1 MPQNI
6 CPDCGSELLRKN
18 PRDGSGPFWGCSAW
32 KQSGGCKFTREDKS
46 VVRPISWKDSFNWG
60 ELDSTY
66 LSIGS
71 APRFLDLKQI
81 ERAKAAP
88 SKTILISRIDHKS
101 SPSPFSLIC
110 HGVSKMLLRG
120 EYAFPGFAV
129 ERELLGALP
138 ADVRPK
144 ALKESDPEIGYE
156 ELVEVTPQSVIQCLV
171 EGCLGIGKGATLG
184 HLAFDSEREASF
196 FTKWI
201 PKVLGAK
208 AAALFTPQA
217 PLDML
222 LNALGEEGVSFRR
235 ADFMFYVPGYPPCI
249 IEIDGDEHQQK
260 RRADAKRDA
269 VLARHKISTI
279 RVPNA
284 EMDNLAGPN
293 LEKIA
298 GFCKGILEGF
308 ETEQSKLYVARA
320 LLDSSVCSQLQY
332 ALIHAVL
339 TGFPVS
345 KSGLVNVD
353 VVVDGKALSSK
364 LIQAAVEDLNTLLF
378 HYSALFNAKG
388 VKPLF
393 FKLLD
398 GSSKAK
404 DALSINL
411 QPNATPATLGEISAK
426 SHITLCR
433 AILPAEL
440 LPPVMAWLKKPSLS
454 ADREQASG
462 HLTFFLN
469 YLFRKR
475 EFRGQ
480 QLDAI
485 VNVLSGKDTLVLQ
498 PTGAGKS
505 LIYQLSGQLMPG
517 VTIVIDP
524 IKALIEDQVRGLKE
538 HRISRAAGLMSSD
551 NDPAELHRMMASIKA
566 NNVHYILMSPERLLI
581 QSFRDSLSTLVRQTS
596 VNLAV
601 IDEAH
606 CLSQWGHSFRFAYLR
621 LAENLMKYCSDK
633 VNGPPKLLALTGT
646 ASRTVLKEMVAE
658 IGISL
663 EDEGSIIKP
672 ATFNRK
678 ELQFSVV
685 SSNGGGATFGEL
697 NNTLQSMP
705 EKLGKD
711 PQEFFLPNGRKTNS
725 GIIFTPH
732 ARGESHGLVAIRD
745 QISGDITKDVGVF
758 ASTVPSGYDFRE
770 WETVKSGHASAFKAN
785 EETVLIATNAFGMG
799 VDKPN
804 IRWTVH
810 MGIPSSLEQFYQEA
824 GRAGRDRNPSH
835 CAVIYS
841 ETDEN
846 YTNKVLDPSN
856 SIGRMRELHKDR
868 KPADDVDRVLYFHLG
883 AFSSVRDELKLIK
896 MILDMVDHC
905 SSSKTIELAYA
916 DNRTKLAGKVSKE
929 DWERALVRMSYC
941 ALIEDYTTN
950 YSAKTFTVTV
960 SKYNFIKS
968 KKKLERYIGKVQPAQ
983 LKVLSKR
990 LAEVQALPIANQPA
1004 LLCEVIIEFTYDII
1018 ERSRRRMIL
1027 ESVQMARNGTTDA
1040 QIRERLLN
1048 YLEEG
1053 ASAARISELV
1063 DAPIIEFDEWFAL
1076 IDEVSNRTEAK
1087 ELRGDVSR
1095 MLESY
1100 PDHAGLLLTRS
1111 ISEVLSGDGAKAV
1124 IRDNIKAAITSAINK
1139 YALTG
1144 EDMSEVFCSL
1154 LKRTNGAFSDVT
1166 EPLLEVFIEG
1176 HEDGSLFLS
1185 DRVIIEMLSVSE
1197 SWGDELRNV
1206 ALQFT
1211 TVLELE
1217 KAVPRLKAQADNI
1230 KKTIDGVR
1238 G

>member
-1 MPQNI
+1 M
-6 CPDCGSELLRKN
+6 
-18 PRDGSGPFWGCSAW
+18 
-32 KQSGGCKFTREDKS
+32 REDTS
-46 VVRPISWKDSFNWG
+46 VARPISWKDSFNWG
-60 ELDSTY
+60 ELDTTY

-71 APRFLDLKQI
+71 APGFLDLKQI
-81 ERAKAAP
+81 ERVKAAP
-88 SKTILISRIDHKS
+88 SKTILISRIDRKS

-129 ERELLGALP
+129 ERELLRALP

-156 ELVEVTPQSVIQCLV
+156 ELVAVTPHSVIKCLADRYSGIK
-171 EGCLGIGKGATLG
+171 EGSTLG
-184 HLAFDSEREASF
+184 HLVFDSERESSF

-201 PKVLGAK
+201 PQVLGAK
-208 AAALFTPQA
+208 AAAWFTPQA

-235 ADFMFYVPGYPPCI
+235 ADFMFYVPGYYPCI

-260 RRADAKRDA
+260 RRADAERDA
-269 VLARHKISTI
+269 ALARHKISTI

-284 EMDNLAGPN
+284 EIDNLAGPN
-293 LEKIA
+293 LEKVVE
-298 GFCKGILEGF
+298 FCKEILEDF
-308 ETEQSKLYVARA
+308 EAEQGELRVAQT

-353 VVVDGKALSSK
+353 VDGKALSSK
-364 LIQAAVEDLNTLLF
+364 LIQAAIEDLNTLLSN
-378 HYSALFNAKG
+378 YSALFDASG
-388 VKPLF
+388 VKPLV

-398 GSSKAK
+398 ESSKAR

-426 SHITLCR
+426 SHVTLCR
-433 AILPAEL
+433 AVLPAEL
-440 LPPVMAWLKKPSLS
+440 LPPVMARLKKSSLS
-454 ADREQASG
+454 ADKKQAAN

-485 VNVLSGKDTLVLQ
+485 VNVLSEKDTLVLQ

-505 LIYQLSGQLMPG
+505 IIYQLSGQLMSG

-551 NDPAELHRMMASIKA
+551 GDPIELQRMMASIAA

-621 LAENLMKYCSDK
+621 LAENLTKYCSDK
-633 VNGPPKLLALTGT
+633 VNGAPRLLALTGT

-678 ELQFSVV
+678 ELQFSVL

-705 EKLGKD
+705 EKLKKN
-711 PQEFFLPNGRKTNS
+711 PQEFFQPNGRKTNS

-732 ARGESHGLVAIRD
+732 ARGKSHGLVAIRE

-758 ASTVPSGYDFRE
+758 ASTAPSGYDYRE

-835 CAVIYS
+835 CAIIYS

-856 SIGRMRELHKDR
+856 SIGRMRELHQDR
-868 KPADDVDRVLYFHLG
+868 KPADDVDRVIYFHLG

-896 MILDMVDHC
+896 MILGMVDHC

-916 DNRTKLAGKVSKE
+916 DNRTKLAGKVNKE

-983 LKVLSKR
+983 LKVLSKK
-990 LAEVQALPIANQPA
+990 LAEVQARPIANQPA